1 MAEASRP
8 EQTQDESDIAEIRQ
22 SVSQLCAK
30 YGEDYWLDM
39 DRTNGYPSDFVA
51 ELTQAGFLTLLP
63 HVTAALL
70 SNGGAAFTDRVL
82 LGRLRLPMAAAR
94 GPQERRHPPRYRG
107 VRWIRSCSPSR

>member
-8 EQTQDESDIAEIRQ
+8 EQTQDGSDIAEIRQ

-51 ELTQAGFLTLLP
+51 ELTQAGFLGVLIPEEYGGGGQSLR
-63 HVTAALL
+63 TATVVLEV
-70 SNGGAAFTDRVL
+70 RVGL
-82 LGRLRLPMAAAR
+82 A
-94 GPQERRHPPRYRG
+94 
-107 VRWIRSCSPSR
+107 V